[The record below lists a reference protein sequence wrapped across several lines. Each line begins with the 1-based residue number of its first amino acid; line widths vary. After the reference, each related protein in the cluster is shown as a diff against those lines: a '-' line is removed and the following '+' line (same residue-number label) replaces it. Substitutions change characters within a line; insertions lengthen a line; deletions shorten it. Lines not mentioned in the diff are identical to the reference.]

1 MGGSFRLSLTLPNN
15 LLNTMSTRL
24 KELNEKRGAKLKE
37 ASALIA
43 KATEEKRELTSAEQ
57 ETIAK
62 IHTDAEAINS
72 TIMAEAR
79 QLALE
84 SQKAPKLSVREERD
98 INSFDLGKVLRRM
111 RDALDGTQGDALD
124 GIEGELVAEGKR
136 EAQASGILCRGVM
149 LPRVLVRRKNYEARD
164 MTATGTTA
172 VAGDQGGMTIATEK
186 RGLLDDFYNALV
198 IRAAGA
204 LVMEG
209 LQGNVDMPRYVKAA
223 NPAGKAE
230 NASADELSPTTAML
244 SLQPKRLPAFV
255 DLSDRLLIQSS
266 AAIEAVVRKN
276 LTQQMGDVMEIA
288 FINGAQSSATE
299 AAGILTT
306 SGIGAVAGGANGAA
320 PTWGNI
326 VDLESAVANA
336 NAGIG
341 SLHYLTNTKVRG
353 KLKQT
358 VRVASTDSR
367 FIWDGADLNGYA
379 PLVSNAVPSNLV
391 KGGSGAVC
399 SAIIFGNFNDYA
411 IGFWSGVSLEL
422 IRDTANAKVGM
433 HTLVANSYYDG
444 GVLRPASFAAMKDA
458 LTS

>member
-1 MGGSFRLSLTLPNN
+1 
-15 LLNTMSTRL
+15 MSTRL
-24 KELNEKRGAKLKE
+24 KELSEKRGAKLKE

-62 IHTDAEAINS
+62 LHTDAEAING
-72 TIMAEAR
+72 TIMIEAR
-79 QLALE
+79 QLAIE
-84 SQKAPKLSVREERD
+84 SQKAPQLSRQEARD
-98 INSFDLGKVLRRM
+98 IATFDLGKVLRRM
-111 RDALDGTQGDALD
+111 RDALDGSQSFALD
-124 GIEGELVAEGKR
+124 GIESEILKEGR
-136 EAQASGILCRGVM
+136 NEAQQAGVLHRGVM
-149 LPRVLVRRKNYEARD
+149 LPRMIVRRTGYEARD
-164 MTATGTTA
+164 MTATGTTS

-198 IRAAGA
+198 IRQAGA

-209 LQGNVDMPRYVKAA
+209 LQGNVDMPRYVKPTA
-223 NPAGKAE
+223 PAGKAE
-230 NASADELSPTTAML
+230 NGSADELSPTTAMI
-244 SLQPKRLPAFV
+244 SLQPKRLPAFI

-276 LTQQMGDVMEIA
+276 LTQQLGDVMEIA

-306 SGIGAVAGGANGAA
+306 SGIGAVAGGTNGAV

-336 NAGIG
+336 NAASGA
-341 SLHYLTNTKVRG
+341 LHYLTNTKVRG

-367 FIWDGADLNGYA
+367 FIWDGEDLNGYA
-379 PLVSNAVPSNLV
+379 PLVSNAVPSTLT
-391 KGGSGAVC
+391 KGSSSGIC

-411 IGFWSGVSLEL
+411 IGFWAGLSLEL
-422 IRDTANAKVGM
+422 IRDSANAKVGM

-444 GVLRPASFAAMKDA
+444 AVLRPASFAAMKDA
-458 LTS
+458 LTT

>member
-1 MGGSFRLSLTLPNN
+1 M
-15 LLNTMSTRL
+15 
-24 KELNEKRGAKLKE
+24 
-37 ASALIA
+37 
-43 KATEEKRELTSAEQ
+43 RE
-57 ETIAK
+57 
-62 IHTDAEAINS
+62 
-72 TIMAEAR
+72 
-79 QLALE
+79 
-84 SQKAPKLSVREERD
+84 
-98 INSFDLGKVLRRM
+98 G
-111 RDALDGTQGDALD
+111 LDGVASVALD
-124 GIEGELVAEGKR
+124 GIESELIHEGQK
-136 EAQASGILCRGVM
+136 EARDAGIMQRGVM
-149 LPRVLVRRKNYEARD
+149 LPRVLVRRQGFEARD
-164 MTATGTTA
+164 MTATGTTS

-198 IRAAGA
+198 IRQTGA

-209 LQGNVDMPRYVKAA
+209 LQGNVDMPRYVKPTA
-223 NPAGKAE
+223 PAGKAE
-230 NASADELSPTTAML
+230 NGSADELSPTTAMI
-244 SLQPKRLPAFV
+244 SLQPKRLPAFI

-276 LTQQMGDVMEIA
+276 LTQQLGDVMEIA

-306 SGIGAVAGGANGAA
+306 SGIGAVAGGANGAV

-336 NAGIG
+336 NAASGA
-341 SLHYLTNTKVRG
+341 LHYLTNTKVRG

-379 PLVSNAVPSNLV
+379 PLVSNAVPSTLT
-391 KGGSGAVC
+391 KGSSSGIC

-411 IGFWSGVSLEL
+411 IGFWAGLSLEL
-422 IRDTANAKVGM
+422 IRDSANAKVGM

-444 GVLRPASFAAMKDA
+444 AVLRPASFAAMKDA
-458 LTS
+458 LTT